1 MIECM
6 DERQPA
12 GGCGMNR
19 LVIVRGL
26 PGSGKSTLAKKLA
39 AAFDM
44 IHVEADMYF
53 GDSYSFDAR
62 KLPVAHAWC
71 QREVQSILE
80 SGKKAIVSNTFSRVW
95 EMMPYVSMVDP
106 TDLTIIRCE
115 GEYGNVHNVPEA
127 TILRMKS
134 RWEDYPIISC
144 AEATE

>member
-1 MIECM
+1 
-6 DERQPA
+6 
-12 GGCGMNR
+12 MNR

-62 KLPVAHAWC
+62 KLPVAHLWC
-71 QREVQSILE
+71 KSEVSNALDRGR
-80 SGKKAIVSNTFSRVW
+80 SVVVSNTFSRIW
-95 EMMPYVSMVDP
+95 EMMPYVSMVRP
-106 TDLTIIRCE
+106 SDLTIIKCE
-115 GEYGNVHNVPEA
+115 GDYGNVHNVPEV

-134 RWEDYPIISC
+134 RWEDYPIITC
-144 AEATE
+144 AEAAE